1 MVGRS
6 MFQQQRSLDE
16 NIFANVTYKG
26 DADMGGLHVLVDLVD
41 VVALEEALSALPPTH
56 YLPHH
61 PANCGVAQLI
71 QTSNHHT
78 PFT

>member
-16 NIFANVTYKG
+16 DVLANVTYKS
-26 DADMGGLHVLVDLVD
+26 DTDMSSLDVLVDLVD
-41 VVALEEALSALPPTH
+41 VVALEETLSALPPSN

-61 PANCGVAQLI
+61 PPNCGVAQLI